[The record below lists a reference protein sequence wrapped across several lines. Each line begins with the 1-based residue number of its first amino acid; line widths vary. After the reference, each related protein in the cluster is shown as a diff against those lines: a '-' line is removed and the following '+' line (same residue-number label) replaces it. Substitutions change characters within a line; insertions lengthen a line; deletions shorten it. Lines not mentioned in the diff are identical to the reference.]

1 MKNLRKIIIL
11 CSFLII
17 VLSFVGCSFLKSL
30 LAPPLPGED
39 SQPLAGGTLYLEADK
54 QVLSPGEDLEVK
66 LQVTGIK
73 QLKGYSVILDY
84 DPSLLQVTE
93 IKEGSFLSSD
103 NNTFFYQQTDD
114 LKGTIQVDS
123 AVLGPGVVVSGEGNL
138 AILTFKALE
147 AEPISLSF
155 QQVKAR
161 TSGNGKLI
169 PTYKNIKLRSSRKE
183 R

>member
-1 MKNLRKIIIL
+1 MIM
-11 CSFLII
+11 
-17 VLSFVGCSFLKSL
+17 LSLVGCSFLKDL

-39 SQPLAGGTLYLEADK
+39 SQPLAGGTLYLQADE
-54 QVLSPGEDLEVK
+54 QVLSPGQYLEVK

-103 NNTFFYQQTDD
+103 NNTFFYQKADD
-114 LKGTIQVDS
+114 AKGTIQVDS
-123 AVLGPGVVVSGEGNL
+123 AVLGSGVVVSGEGNL
-138 AILTFKALE
+138 ATLTFKVLKAE
-147 AEPISLSF
+147 AISLSF

-161 TSGNGKLI
+161 ASGNRSLV
-169 PTYKNIKLRSSRKE
+169 PTYQNIRLGRKE

>member
-1 MKNLRKIIIL
+1 MKNLKKIIIL
-11 CSFLII
+11 FCFLII
-17 VLSFVGCSFLKSL
+17 MLSLVGCSFLKNL

-39 SQPLAGGTLYLEADK
+39 SQPLAGGTLYLQADE
-54 QVLSPGEDLEVK
+54 QVLSPGQDLEIK

-73 QLKGYSVILDY
+73 QLKGYSIILDY

-93 IKEGSFLSSD
+93 IKEGSFLSND
-103 NNTFFYQQTDD
+103 NNTFFYQKADD
-114 LKGTIQVDS
+114 AKGTIQVDS

-138 AILTFKALE
+138 ATLTFKVLK
-147 AEPISLSF
+147 AETISMSF

-161 TSGNGKLI
+161 ASGNRSLV
-169 PTYKNIKLRSSRKE
+169 PTYQNIRLDRKE